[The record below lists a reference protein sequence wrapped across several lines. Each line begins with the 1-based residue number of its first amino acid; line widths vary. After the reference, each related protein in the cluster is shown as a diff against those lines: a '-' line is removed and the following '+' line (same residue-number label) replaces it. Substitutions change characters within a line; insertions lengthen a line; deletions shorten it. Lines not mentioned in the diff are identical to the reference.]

1 MTQKFGTIRRWEVA
15 LRRTRRRETQRYRCR
30 QCGRTF
36 SARPGRGQ
44 RYASDLLA
52 ESVKRHLEDRSSFR
66 VIAKRLSELTHRRF
80 GRMTGHR
87 ALTRAAQAC
96 KTPVDVAHELT
107 PQWAGYLHLDGK
119 GIKLKGLPAYA
130 WTAFLAQDSTGD
142 VVHVALFEGGEQRE
156 AIRDFLLVI
165 RDQLHYPI
173 RGVISDL
180 REEIFWAVQQVWPG
194 LPHQGCLTHT
204 LRLLDTY
211 TDYLA
216 IRRRLWQQLQRWRR
230 WRDDTPILHR
240 QQPWYHMG
248 VRQIRQQL
256 AAIKQA
262 HAIALRLRRR
272 ARIWLSSRTPEQS
285 EDRWGRFQRTGTS
298 ARSSQERALVH
309 SLRTHRAALR
319 TYLDHPEMPWTNN
332 RIENLIKQLNR
343 RLKTL
348 EGFGS
353 PQQARGYLY
362 LWSVYHRF
370 KPYTDCRGRHR
381 YKNGKAPLACAGVDL
396 TGLDWFTF
404 SQKTNS

>member
-1 MTQKFGTIRRWEVA
+1 M
-15 LRRTRRRETQRYRCR
+15 RRTRRRDTQRYRCR

-36 SARPGRGQ
+36 SERPGRGQ

-66 VIAKRLSELTHRRF
+66 VIAKRLSELTHRAF
-80 GRMTGHR
+80 GRMTVHR
-87 ALTRAAQAC
+87 ALTRACQQC
-96 KTPVDVAHELT
+96 KTPVEVAHELK

-119 GIKLKGLPAYA
+119 GIKLKSLPAYA
-130 WTAFLAQDSTGD
+130 WTGFLAQDSTGD
-142 VVHVALFEGGEQRE
+142 VVHVALWEGAEQRE
-156 AIRDFLLVI
+156 RIRDFLLVV

-180 REEIFWAVQQVWPG
+180 RDDILWAVQQVWPTI
-194 LPHQGCLTHT
+194 PHQGCLTHT
-204 LRLLDTY
+204 LRLLDDH
-211 TDYLA
+211 TDYLGL
-216 IRRRLWQQLQRWRR
+216 RRQLWRELQRWRR

-240 QQPWYHMG
+240 QQAWYRIG
-248 VRQIRQQL
+248 VQQMRQRI
-256 AAIKQA
+256 AAIKRT
-262 HAIALRLRRR
+262 HAVALRLRRR
-272 ARIWLSSRTPEQS
+272 ARIWLSSRTA
-285 EDRWGRFQRTGTS
+285 EDAEVRWSRFQHTSTS

-309 SLRTHRAALR
+309 SLRTHRPWLMR
-319 TYLDHPEMPWTNN
+319 YLAHPDLPRTNN

-353 PQQARGYLY
+353 PQQAHGYLY

-381 YKNGKAPLACAGVDL
+381 HKNGQAPLECAGVDL
-396 TGLDWFTF
+396 AGLDWFRF
-404 SQKTNS
+404 SQKSNS

>member
-1 MTQKFGTIRRWEVA
+1 MA
-15 LRRTRRRETQRYRCR
+15 LRRTRRRDTQRYRCH

-36 SARPGRGQ
+36 SERPGRGQ

-96 KTPVDVAHELT
+96 KTPVEVAQQLR
-107 PQWAGYLHLDGK
+107 PQWVGWLHLDGK
-119 GIKLKGLPAYA
+119 GIKLKGQPAYA

-142 VVHVALFEGGEQRE
+142 VVHVALFEGSEQRE
-156 AIRDFLLVI
+156 TIRDFLLVV
-165 RDQLHYPI
+165 RDQLHYPL

-194 LPHQGCLTHT
+194 RPHQGCLTHT
-204 LRLLDTY
+204 LRLLDTH
-211 TDYLA
+211 TDYVA
-216 IRRRLWQQLQRWRR
+216 IRHRLWRELQRWRT
-230 WRDDTPILHR
+230 WRADTPLRHR
-240 QQPWYHMG
+240 QQPWYQMG
-248 VRQIRQQL
+248 VRQIRQRII
-256 AAIKQA
+256 AIQHA
-262 HAIALRLRRR
+262 HAVTLRLRRR
-272 ARIWLSSRTPEQS
+272 ARMWLSSRTAE
-285 EDRWGRFQRTGTS
+285 EAATRWGRFQHTS
-298 ARSSQERALVH
+298 ARARSVGERALVH
-309 SLRTHRAALR
+309 SLRTHRACLMTHLA
-319 TYLDHPEMPWTNN
+319 HPNMPRTNN

-362 LWSVYHRF
+362 LWGIYHRF
-370 KPYTDCRGRHR
+370 KPYTDCRGPHRH
-381 YKNGKAPLACAGVDL
+381 KNGKAPLESAGVDL